1 MRLPELDPAGSPR
14 VAQNPYV
21 PRLGVPAKRHVA
33 EAPASACAKS
43 APSLGSTHEDA
54 AGSGSQLFESAFTS
68 HSVHGPELSGV
79 TRAALGASPR
89 SQALS
94 DTAARLVQRKRLER
108 LHDSYQTALSRETL
122 LSEQYDKDLGAI
134 RENLAKLAS
143 NQPADRAK
151 AEVASQVRTRAK
163 LERRVSGFEE
173 KLNEL
178 DTYNGKLVGMIS
190 ALRKQA
196 EPHHHAEKRAKEAL
210 GKLTTGMAAQKAAC
224 HKALDERER
233 MVDMIKHVQ
242 EDSYR
247 EENEFRNQIEM
258 LKRDSDDLD
267 VHNRQAEARM
277 SAAEEFAKRQQC
289 ASMRTNR
296 VHKER
301 LEVRYGYLRSQLEGV
316 DNDFRELQR
325 IVGVHFQPSHPES
338 LEQII
343 KKFVEKEGQVISLQ
357 RYFSLQSDEIEL
369 LLSQLARLTREE
381 EAARATTRA
390 AEAEAEA
397 AASSGSKRAP
407 YEDTDNVAQLE
418 RRFDEACCSIGRMFD
433 DASCGT
439 EPSGMHLATK
449 GCSASTVHDFL
460 SLLAARLDALVLSA
474 HSLRE
479 RSVGQK
485 KAQRNAN
492 EALDAFL
499 RPRRK
504 SAAET
509 ERDGGEGLGAPS
521 PRGLAKEDIPSIS
534 DREPEDFAG
543 DSEPTVRKGSKKGD
557 IDKWKRDSS
566 ITAWVNRQNM
576 VRGAQTARPTI
587 REFYNVGERKWPQRA
602 IYPPASAR

>member
-210 GKLTTGMAAQKAAC
+210 AKLTTGMAAQKAAC

-439 EPSGMHLATK
+439 EPSGMHLATRVALLRLFTTFFRSSPH
-449 GCSASTVHDFL
+449 GSTRSSSPPIRCASAAWGRRRRSATRTRHWTPSYGRVEKAPPKL
-460 SLLAARLDALVLSA
+460 RGTAARAWVRRRRVAWQRRTSRRSVTA
-474 HSLRE
+474 SLRILRAT
-479 RSVGQK
+479 RSRQC
-485 KAQRNAN
+485 AR
-492 EALDAFL
+492 D
-499 RPRRK
+499 RRRATLING
-504 SAAET
+504 SAT
-509 ERDGGEGLGAPS
+509 RQS
-521 PRGLAKEDIPSIS
+521 PRG
-534 DREPEDFAG
+534 
-543 DSEPTVRKGSKKGD
+543 
-557 IDKWKRDSS
+557 
-566 ITAWVNRQNM
+566 
-576 VRGAQTARPTI
+576 
-587 REFYNVGERKWPQRA
+587 
-602 IYPPASAR
+602 